1 MTSLV
6 IVHFPDGSREFRYPS
21 RQLERGDVVSFNGDR
36 YRVVDVTSEGDR
48 YRVIVEPDSD
58 DLVDILRSERGA
70 IELEPV

>member
-48 YRVIVEPDSD
+48 YSVIVEPDSD